1 MTSRLSVTLPVA
13 LLLMA
18 SLPEAAPAQHHGAMG
33 SGSPA
38 HVGGRLPLRGG
49 GRLIHRGRHSGVY
62 YPYFWWGDDYG
73 PDSWDET
80 QEAPLPPENVISSR
94 EPDRPPAALTKPAES
109 LLLEYHEGQWVRI
122 PTGSS
127 VPIGP
132 QQRALAQG
140 STAAK
145 YASATEPPP
154 PVKLPPAV
162 LVFRDGHQEQV
173 AKYVVQGNILSTNV
187 DYWATGSW
195 TRRISIADLDVPA
208 TVKVNA
214 ERGGSFRL
222 PTRANEVVVRF

>member
-1 MTSRLSVTLPVA
+1 M
-13 LLLMA
+13 
-18 SLPEAAPAQHHGAMG
+18 
-33 SGSPA
+33 
-38 HVGGRLPLRGG
+38 
-49 GRLIHRGRHSGVY
+49 
-62 YPYFWWGDDYG
+62 
-73 PDSWDET
+73 
-80 QEAPLPPENVISSR
+80 
-94 EPDRPPAALTKPAES
+94 
-109 LLLEYHEGQWVRI
+109 
-122 PTGSS
+122 PTGGS

-132 QQRALAQG
+132 QQHALAQG
-140 STAAK
+140 STAA
-145 YASATEPPP
+145 TEPPP
-154 PVKLPPAV
+154 PFKLPPAV